1 MMRKVIIAIVIT
13 TADDCFIVSINQ
25 ICKGPE
31 MLNIHMTQLIQFS
44 QEPYEVPV
52 LE

>member
-31 MLNIHMTQLIQFS
+31 MLNTSHDTIDSIFTGSL
-44 QEPYEVPV
+44 
-52 LE
+52 